1 MVRFLPIPYGDGP
14 RLDFFVTAS
23 KADRPYGNF
32 PLHGI
37 APAPEAPVEPP
48 RLGRA
53 QRIRAWL
60 RARSRRERAEIVIT
74 ALLVVSAIFLLPSAF
89 PKGYELG
96 TVDTTAPTPTPTIP
110 ELYAALAQTVVTVHA
125 ELADGKAATG
135 SGVIID
141 ADADILTALHVVS
154 DATKITVTFAD
165 GTTYEAKI
173 FARQPDNDIAGIRA
187 LGHPDQ
193 MGVATLGNANALN
206 VGDDAIVIGN
216 PFGLSRSLSTGV
228 ISGLHRSIQPPGADK
243 PMNELIQFDA
253 AVNPGNSGGPLFNR
267 NGDVVGIVSGLLNPT
282 NQASFSG
289 IGFAVTIQA
298 AGGAIGIP
306 PD

>member
-1 MVRFLPIPYGDGP
+1 MTG
-14 RLDFFVTAS
+14 T

-32 PLHGI
+32 PRHGV
-37 APAPEAPVEPP
+37 APAPEPVVERVPLD
-48 RLGRA
+48 RR
-53 QRIRAWL
+53 QRVAAWL
-60 RARSRRERAEIVIT
+60 RTRSRRERVEMAIT
-74 ALLVVSAIFLLPSAF
+74 ALLVAAAIVLFPAAF

-96 TVDTTAPTPTPTIP
+96 TVDTAAPTPTPTMP
-110 ELYAALAQTVVTVHA
+110 ELYARLAQTVVTVRA
-125 ELADGKAATG
+125 EAADGKVSLG
-135 SGVIID
+135 SGVIFD

-154 DATKITVTFAD
+154 DAAKITVSFAD
-165 GTTYEAKI
+165 GSTYEARI
-173 FARQPDNDIAGIRA
+173 FAKQPDNDIAGIRA

-193 MGVATLGNANALN
+193 MAVATLGNANALN

-216 PFGLSRSLSTGV
+216 PFGLTRSLSTGV

-243 PMNELIQFDA
+243 PMTELIQFDA
-253 AVNPGNSGGPLFNR
+253 SVNPGNSGGPLFNR
-267 NGDVVGIVSGLLNPT
+267 DGDVVGIVSGLLNPN

-298 AGGAIGIP
+298 AGGAVGVP

>member
-1 MVRFLPIPYGDGP
+1 MTG
-14 RLDFFVTAS
+14 S

-32 PLHGI
+32 PRYGV
-37 APAPEAPVEPP
+37 APAPDPETAPPP
-48 RLGRA
+48 LDRRQRA
-53 QRIRAWL
+53 GAWL
-60 RARSRRERAEIVIT
+60 RARSPRERVELALT
-74 ALLVVSAIFLLPSAF
+74 AILVFAAIFIAISAL

-96 TVDTTAPTPTPTIP
+96 TVDTAAPTPTLAIP
-110 ELYAALAQTVVTVHA
+110 ELYAKLAQTVVTVRS
-125 ELADGKAATG
+125 ELADGKTALG

-141 ADADILTALHVVS
+141 EDADILTALHVVN
-154 DATKITVTFAD
+154 DAAKITVTFAD
-165 GTTYEAKI
+165 GSTYEARI

-193 MGVATLGNANALN
+193 MAIATMGNPNALN

-228 ISGLHRSIQPPGADK
+228 ISGLHRSIQPPGSDK
-243 PMNELIQFDA
+243 PMTDLIQFDA
-253 AVNPGNSGGPLFNR
+253 SVNPGNSGGPLFNR
-267 NGDVVGIVSGLLNPT
+267 DGDVVGIVSGLANP
-282 NQASFSG
+282 NGQASFAG

-298 AGGAIGIP
+298 AGGAVGVP

>member
-1 MVRFLPIPYGDGP
+1 MV
-14 RLDFFVTAS
+14 
-23 KADRPYGNF
+23 
-32 PLHGI
+32 
-37 APAPEAPVEPP
+37 
-48 RLGRA
+48 
-53 QRIRAWL
+53 
-60 RARSRRERAEIVIT
+60 T
-74 ALLVVSAIFLLPSAF
+74 ALLVVAAIFLLPSAL
-89 PKGYELG
+89 PKGYQLG
-96 TVDTTAPTPTPTIP
+96 TVDATAPTPTPTMP
-110 ELYAALAQTVVTVHA
+110 ELYAALAQTVVTVRA
-125 ELADGKAATG
+125 ELADGKTSLG

-154 DATKITVTFAD
+154 DAAKITVTFAD

-193 MGVATLGNANALN
+193 MAVATLGNANALN

-243 PMNELIQFDA
+243 PMTELIQFDA
-253 AVNPGNSGGPLFNR
+253 SVNPGNSGGPLFNR
-267 NGDVVGIVSGLLNPT
+267 NGDVVGIVSGLANP
-282 NQASFSG
+282 NGQASFAG

-298 AGGAIGIP
+298 AGGAAGIP